1 MVFRLIR
8 LTLHAGGSWTV
19 DNSIK
24 WWFTCCGEHSSLSTH
39 YIKSSPQTARI
50 QHVHTRAHTH
60 MHSLTRAWENQGC
73 RSLSIALWFPA
84 HHQLH
89 LVWKTEIVLKIC
101 LCMKQDSVVSFLAS
115 PWWESIISV
124 ASSVLDKNKE
134 NYVCVASE
142 RFCFPTLTRCK
153 MKTIEMKLRGF
164 PWIGIFV

>member
-1 MVFRLIR
+1 MPVGHELLIIALNGDSLAAGSTAHYP
-8 LTLHAGGSWTV
+8 LTILNHRH
-19 DNSIK
+19 K
-24 WWFTCCGEHSSLSTH
+24 QPESSMC
-39 YIKSSPQTARI
+39 
-50 QHVHTRAHTH
+50 TRAHMH
-60 MHSLTRAWENQGC
+60 MHSLTRAWENQGY

-153 MKTIEMKLRGF
+153 MKTIEMKLPGF